1 MNINQEKQQQPQH
14 QQQHQQHQQKHY
26 QQHQSHH
33 HQQQHHEPQYT
44 SLNGFQQRHSAATTQ
59 HSSSLPTLNQT
70 PDFELE
76 YLKKAHAH
84 AQATLAY
91 SYERQLQQ
99 HQQHLQLEA
108 QQRQQLA
115 SQRTNFEHEYIDKCS
130 TPAPNPTFN
139 IHHQFVAATAASP
152 HHSSPTSVS
161 SSMVMSPSRR
171 PSPPRAAA
179 HPMNMHLSAMAHA
192 QMQFQLQQKL
202 TAAAAAAGNG
212 GHTAHGGVGLAPPPG
227 HMGSYFRNPA
237 SPAGSGGTTAT
248 STTTSTTQSSSA
260 SNSSN
265 SSSTAPCSTGAGTN
279 TPTSTMAS
287 AHNPLNHLQSMQP
300 FDFRKINSAALGAFP
315 GLPPPARLSPSELAH
330 HQHLQQQ
337 AAQQAAM
344 LAQARRRINE
354 ATTPAEK
361 NAAVAAAA
369 AAAAQSNQFFNA
381 MAMSGHPLPFHLPP
395 PPPLPQLHPP
405 SPGSSGSAGPNAGL
419 PPGLTSNQVA
429 AIAAA
434 AAASGNPMPHGFLS
448 SHFPGLNP
456 ALTMGK
462 PPHLSK
468 TPELDKQ
475 KMSDMN
481 HLRDSSGSRRTPPA
495 RSMSQ
500 SSHSS
505 VAVTQQSSSAAS
517 SSSSTS
523 LGHQQS
529 PSQYQSQRDLRDPNH
544 SHRNSLQHEA
554 PAVPNH
560 SQRLSRISSS
570 TSALRPGRK
579 AHSPGKRQWG
589 SLPANLG
596 TQFINPVTGKKRV
609 QCNVCLKTFCD
620 KGALKIHFSAVH
632 LREMHKCT
640 VDGCNMMF
648 SSRRSRNRHS
658 ANPNPKLHSPHL
670 RRKISPHDGRSAQP
684 HPLLLQPPNGLMAG
698 LNPFGSFPMLTPP
711 PDMRHHPMGA
721 LGDHKYNPELMQ
733 RSYMDASLMGRYEG
747 RQMPISE
754 VMGDDDDDDDG
765 MDGGIHIGD
774 IDDDDD
780 DDDGEGIVVV
790 GDEGDSMLDKT
801 NSEDF
806 SIEDTGADESSSTMG
821 GGDNSRDHFDR
832 SLYSKTPTEYFKTKD
847 KQQDLNKKDDG
858 DAEDGRSTVE
868 RHSTESN
875 DDTLSVTDSC
885 SVREDYEGSSTA
897 HSAQHNA
904 SNGTSNATNSASKRK
919 RKNQN
924 PVRCAVQSTE
934 NSCDNSNDYDV
945 ANDLT
950 IKSETRDGEEQRS
963 QIKEEP
969 REDEDDPMSLDLTKR
984 SRKTEDPTAEST
996 KVLPSPPLTPSTSV
1010 SETNRH
1016 SALLGNLPVKLEPRE
1031 DGDMESL
1038 AKSKGELH
1046 EEETVKES
1054 LDLSNNESREEH
1066 PKENGSY
1073 SGLLMPVIKEEP
1085 RDEMASEN
1093 QIADEPEEE
1102 NRYLR
1107 IKKEL
1112 MEDNFKLNI
1121 SAEDNNNLP
1130 ENLTTTSTPTSK
1142 SLASEGKQ
1150 LPADEQ
1156 NGGEF
1161 ISEDAEVPIDKD
1173 NPLKCTACGEIF
1185 QNHFHLKT
1193 HYQNEHLKLHHKCN
1207 IDGCNAAFPSKRSRD
1222 RHSSNLNLHRKLLST
1237 SDNHNLD
1244 PLPESMMLNNSKHFN
1259 APPPGNNISTSL
1271 QAEFLA
1277 RLYAGAHGLPP
1288 LNFEALKQHFPPAQQ
1303 TAMPTFPDATAAFM
1317 SDPRFLMQHSGNPL
1331 LFSGLPG
1338 LPGFPHLSPHL
1349 LAASSFNGLNPFMG
1363 RRPSSESHS
1372 PQSITPP
1379 VATTV
1384 RSPLLTNQKAS
1395 NIYGNSSNNNNNTN
1409 EQDLRNNPS
1418 PIPQSTTDGSVN
1430 QHLLYGSGSG
1440 GSSTSSSQP
1449 MNSQQHLNPHHQQQA
1464 QQQQHPNSSP
1474 STDHT
1479 S

>member
-1 MNINQEKQQQPQH
+1 MNINQEKQQQ
-14 QQQHQQHQQKHY
+14 QQQQQQHQQKHY
-26 QQHQSHH
+26 QQHQFYH
-33 HQQQHHEPQYT
+33 HQQHHHEPQQST
-44 SLNGFQQRHSAATTQ
+44 TLNGFQPRHTTAATQ
-59 HSSSLPTLNQT
+59 HSSLATLNNT
-70 PDFELE
+70 TDYELE

-99 HQQHLQLEA
+99 HHQHQQQQLEA

-115 SQRTNFEHEYIDKCS
+115 SQRTNLEHEYIDKCS
-130 TPAPNPTFN
+130 TPNTTYS
-139 IHHQFVAATAASP
+139 IHQQFVTAAAASSTAA
-152 HHSSPTSVS
+152 HHSSSSVNY
-161 SSMVMSPSRR
+161 SMVMSPSRR

-212 GHTAHGGVGLAPPPG
+212 GHASSHGGVGLAPPPG
-227 HMGSYFRNPA
+227 HMGGYFRNPA
-237 SPAGSGGTTAT
+237 SPAGSGGTTST
-248 STTTSTTQSSSA
+248 STTTNTTSSSSA

-265 SSSTAPCSTGAGTN
+265 SSSTAPSCGPPTTTSTA
-279 TPTSTMAS
+279 TMAS

-354 ATTPAEK
+354 ATTPSEK

-395 PPPLPQLHPP
+395 PPPLPHMHPP
-405 SPGSSGSAGPNAGL
+405 SPGSSGNPGPGAGL
-419 PPGLTSNQVA
+419 PAGLTTNQVA

-434 AAASGNPMPHGFLS
+434 AAASGNPMPHGFLT

-456 ALTMGK
+456 ALAMGK

-481 HLRDSSGSRRTPPA
+481 HLRDSSASRRTPPS
-495 RSMSQ
+495 RSLSQ
-500 SSHSS
+500 SSHSGI
-505 VAVTQQSSSAAS
+505 AAPQQSSSSAAS

-554 PAVPNH
+554 SAGPNQN
-560 SQRLSRISSS
+560 QRLSRISSS
-570 TSALRPGRK
+570 SAALRPGRK

-711 PDMRHHPMGA
+711 PDMRHHPMGT
-721 LGDHKYNPELMQ
+721 LGDPKYNPELMQ
-733 RSYMDASLMGRYEG
+733 RSYMDAQLMGRYEG

-754 VMGDDDDDDDG
+754 VMGDDDEDDDG

-806 SIEDTGADESSSTMG
+806 SIEDTGADETSSTMGG
-821 GGDNSRDHFDR
+821 GGDNSRDHFER

-847 KQQDLNKKDDG
+847 KPQDSTKKDDG
-858 DAEDGRSTVE
+858 EEDGRSTVE

-875 DDTLSVTDSC
+875 DDTLSITDSC
-885 SVREDYEGSSTA
+885 SVREEYEGSSTA

-904 SNGTSNATNSASKRK
+904 TNGTTNATSSASKRK

-945 ANDLT
+945 ANDLAM
-950 IKSETRDGEEQRS
+950 KSETRDGEEQRTE
-963 QIKEEP
+963 IKEEP
-969 REDEDDPMSLDLTKR
+969 RDDDPMSLDLTKR
-984 SRKTEDPTAEST
+984 SRKTEDATNEST
-996 KVLPSPPLTPSTSV
+996 KVLPSPPLTPSTST

-1016 SALLGNLPVKLEPRE
+1016 NSLLTNLPVKLEPRE
-1031 DGDMESL
+1031 QDELECL
-1038 AKSKGELH
+1038 AKSSEDDVAEKSQREIGK
-1046 EEETVKES
+1046 T
-1054 LDLSNNESREEH
+1054 LDLSNNERQEDN
-1066 PKENGSY
+1066 PKENGRFA
-1073 SGLLMPVIKEEP
+1073 GLLMPVIKEEP
-1085 RDEMASEN
+1085 RDELAHSPGANHGDE
-1093 QIADEPEEE
+1093 EPEEE

-1112 MEDNFKLNI
+1112 MDDNFKLNI

-1130 ENLTTTSTPTSK
+1130 ENLTTSPNNK
-1142 SLASEGKQ
+1142 PASIEGK
-1150 LPADEQ
+1150 LTTTTAADEQ

-1161 ISEDAEVPIDKD
+1161 PNEDAEVPIDKD
-1173 NPLKCTACGEIF
+1173 NPLKCTACGEVF

-1259 APPPGNNISTSL
+1259 APPTANNISTSL

-1288 LNFEALKQHFPPAQQ
+1288 LNFEALKQHFPPNQQ

-1379 VATTV
+1379 VGTV
-1384 RSPLLTNQKAS
+1384 RSPISTNPKAS
-1395 NIYGNSSNNNNNTN
+1395 NIYSNNGNSNINNND
-1409 EQDLRNNPS
+1409 QDVRNNPS
-1418 PIPQSTTDGSVN
+1418 PTTPSTSDGSMH
-1430 QHLLYGSGSG
+1430 QHSLYGSGG
-1440 GSSTSSSQP
+1440 GDNTTSSSQ
-1449 MNSQQHLNPHHQQQA
+1449 QHTNPQLLNHHQQQ
-1464 QQQQHPNSSP
+1464 QHHNLSP
-1474 STDHT
+1474 SADRT

>member
-1 MNINQEKQQQPQH
+1 MNINQEKQ
-14 QQQHQQHQQKHY
+14 
-26 QQHQSHH
+26 H
-33 HQQQHHEPQYT
+33 HQQQQHHQHQPHHQHQHNHLHST
-44 SLNGFQQRHSAATTQ
+44 NNGFQQRHSTTTQ
-59 HSSSLPTLNQT
+59 HPSSGNSNTATLTAAGRLPE
-70 PDFELE
+70 FELE
-76 YLKKAHAH
+76 YFKKAHAH

-91 SYERQLQQ
+91 SYERQLQ
-99 HQQHLQLEA
+99 HLQ
-108 QQRQQLA
+108 QQPQQLA
-115 SQRTNFEHEYIDKCS
+115 SRRTNFENEYIGKCS
-130 TPAPNPTFN
+130 NAYNFQQ
-139 IHHQFVAATAASP
+139 HHHHHLHQHEIATTT
-152 HHSSPTSVS
+152 SSNSVS
-161 SSMVMSPSRR
+161 AQAHSTAVNSSMVMSPSRR

-202 TAAAAAAGNG
+202 TAAAAAAGNA
-212 GHTAHGGVGLAPPPG
+212 GHSSHGGLPPPPG
-227 HMGSYFRNPA
+227 HLSSYFRNPP
-237 SPAGSGGTTAT
+237 SPAGGGGGGTTTA
-248 STTTSTTQSSSA
+248 SNAAANTTPSSSA
-260 SNSSN
+260 SNNNTSSAP
-265 SSSTAPCSTGAGTN
+265 SSTSS
-279 TPTSTMAS
+279 TPTSTATS
-287 AHNPLNHLQSMQP
+287 SVHNPLNHLQNMQP

-354 ATTPAEK
+354 ASTPSEK

-395 PPPLPQLHPP
+395 PPPLPHLHPP
-405 SPGSSGSAGPNAGL
+405 SPGAQASATSGSGL
-419 PPGLTSNQVA
+419 PAGLTSNQVA

-456 ALTMGK
+456 ALAMGK
-462 PPHLSK
+462 PPHLAK

-475 KMSDMN
+475 KISDMN

-495 RSMSQ
+495 RSITQ
-500 SSHSS
+500 SSLSS
-505 VAVTQQSSSAAS
+505 SSGSQQSPSATSLNQQQSSSN
-517 SSSSTS
+517 
-523 LGHQQS
+523 
-529 PSQYQSQRDLRDPNH
+529 YQSQRDLRDVGN
-544 SHRNSLQHEA
+544 SHRNSLQHDS
-554 PAVPNH
+554 PSSQ

-570 TSALRPGRK
+570 GGLRPGRK

-711 PDMRHHPMGA
+711 PDMRHHPMGGM
-721 LGDHKYNPELMQ
+721 GDHKYNSELMQ
-733 RSYMDASLMGRYEG
+733 RSYMDGPLMGRYEG
-747 RQMPISE
+747 RPMPISE
-754 VMGDDDDDDDG
+754 VMGDDDEDDDG

-806 SIEDTGADESSSTMG
+806 SIDDNGAEETSSTM
-821 GGDNSRDHFDR
+821 GDNSRDHFDR
-832 SLYSKTPTEYFKTKD
+832 SVYSNTPTEYLKTKD
-847 KQQDLNKKDDG
+847 KQQDHTKKDDA
-858 DAEDGRSTVE
+858 DEDGRSTVE

-885 SVREDYEGSSTA
+885 SVREEFEGSSNA
-897 HSAQHNA
+897 HSQQA
-904 SNGTSNATNSASKRK
+904 STNGNSHGHSSSSKRK

-934 NSCDNSNDYDV
+934 NSCDNSNDYEMV
-945 ANDLT
+945 NDLT
-950 IKSETRDGEEQRS
+950 RKSSEVREEAS
-963 QIKEEP
+963 IKEEP
-969 REDEDDPMSLDLTKR
+969 TEDDPMSLDLSKR
-984 SRKTEDPTAEST
+984 TRKSEEQAANEST
-996 KVLPSPPLTPSTSV
+996 KVLPSPPLTPSTYANDAARNTMLS
-1010 SETNRH
+1010 
-1016 SALLGNLPVKLEPRE
+1016 NLAVKEEPQ
-1031 DGDMESL
+1031 
-1038 AKSKGELH
+1038 
-1046 EEETVKES
+1046 EEEEDQEGRLQKMQCETSAFEGVPSKPS
-1054 LDLSNNESREEH
+1054 SSQTLDLTSMPKERQLEEPNNS
-1066 PKENGSY
+1066 KENGRLV
-1073 SGLLMPVIKEEP
+1073 GLLMPVIKEEP
-1085 RDEMASEN
+1085 REDPVGGTTPPPPPSTAE
-1093 QIADEPEEE
+1093 EPEEE

-1121 SAEDNNNLP
+1121 SSEDNNNLP
-1130 ENLTTTSTPTSK
+1130 ENLTTKVNLNEVKTTT
-1142 SLASEGKQ
+1142 ATE
-1150 LPADEQ
+1150 EQ

-1161 ISEDAEVPIDKD
+1161 LSEEAEVPIDKD

-1244 PLPESMMLNNSKHFN
+1244 PMPEPMMLNSSKGYN
-1259 APPPGNNISTSL
+1259 AATANNISASAL

-1288 LNFEALKQHFPPAQQ
+1288 LNFEVLKQHFPSNQQ
-1303 TAMPTFPDATAAFM
+1303 QAAAAMPPTFPDATAAFM
-1317 SDPRFLMQHSGNPL
+1317 SDPRFLMQHGGNPL

-1349 LAASSFNGLNPFMG
+1349 LAASSFNGLNPFIG

-1372 PQSITPP
+1372 PHSVTPP
-1379 VATTV
+1379 VGGGPS
-1384 RSPLLTNQKAS
+1384 RSPLLTNPKSSSLFTGNSEQDVRS
-1395 NIYGNSSNNNNNTN
+1395 NATSSPSANDQHSLYGN
-1409 EQDLRNNPS
+1409 
-1418 PIPQSTTDGSVN
+1418 
-1430 QHLLYGSGSG
+1430 G
-1440 GSSTSSSQP
+1440 GNTSSSQ
-1449 MNSQQHLNPHHQQQA
+1449 HPHHTSSSQ
-1464 QQQQHPNSSP
+1464 QQQQHQAQASDRVS
-1474 STDHT
+1474 
-1479 S
+1479 